1 MKPLRC
7 IAAMDAKRG
16 IGKNNSLPWRL
27 KLVFSYAV
35 MLFLRPIDYCL
46 VVFLITFF
54 GGVRLQCRA
63 DGKTWGRQC
72 SFVPHLEI

>member
-27 KLVFSYAV
+27 KLVLIYFSQAICSKV
-35 MLFLRPIDYCL
+35 HSMHLGPKISGVEL
-46 VVFLITFF
+46 TFPSAWI
-54 GGVRLQCRA
+54 LP
-63 DGKTWGRQC
+63 K
-72 SFVPHLEI
+72 L